1 MRSRASF
8 LISSGRDARIK
19 LSSFVFLILSIKSMI
34 NILSFVYQTCFPQ
47 KQVNELF
54 AEIVQFPVLFFAVFF
69 YDEKAAAASGIF
81 FKSPFIKTCSTKI
94 EDPQSAVPD
103 QWYF

>member
-1 MRSRASF
+1 
-8 LISSGRDARIK
+8 
-19 LSSFVFLILSIKSMI
+19 MI
-34 NILSFVYQTCFPQ
+34 NILSFLYQTCFPQ